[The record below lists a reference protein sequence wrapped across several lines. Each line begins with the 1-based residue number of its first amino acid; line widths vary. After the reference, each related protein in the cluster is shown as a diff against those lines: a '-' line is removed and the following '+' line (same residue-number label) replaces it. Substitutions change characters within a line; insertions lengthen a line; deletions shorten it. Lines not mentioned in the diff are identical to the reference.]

1 MKSVFYF
8 ILSLFLFLSVGQQSL
23 ASEPTETQKAEL
35 SRLVVDA
42 NDAVKKKDFASLSRY
57 MPDRLY
63 QEMARR
69 LNTTES
75 NLRNKFL
82 KRLRI
87 QFKDLPADAYHLDET
102 NINYLQTA
110 NGTFYALIP
119 TILEMEDRIIEYNT
133 LAIFDKMQW
142 YLIYGG
148 QKTVQN
154 PVFLEIYPDFN
165 NVHLPEETI
174 IKKCSSD

>member
-1 MKSVFYF
+1 MKSICYF
-8 ILSLFLFLSVGQQSL
+8 ILSLFLFFNVGQQSL

-35 SRLVVDA
+35 SRLIADA
-42 NDAVKKKDFASLSRY
+42 NDAVKNGDFLSLSRY
-57 MPDRLY
+57 MPERLY

-75 NLRNKFL
+75 DLRNKFL
-82 KRLRI
+82 ERLRV
-87 QFKDLPADAYHLDET
+87 QFENLSAGAYHLDEA
-102 NINYLQTA
+102 NVDYLQTVRGA
-110 NGTFYALIP
+110 FYALIP
-119 TILEMEDRIIEYNT
+119 TRLETKDRIIEYKT

-165 NVHLPEETI
+165 DVHLPKESI
-174 IKKCSSD
+174 IKR

>member
-1 MKSVFYF
+1 MKSIFYF
-8 ILSLFLFLSVGQQSL
+8 VLSLFLFLSVGQQSL

-35 SRLVVDA
+35 SRLIVDA
-42 NDAVKKKDFASLSRY
+42 NHAVKNGDFVSLSHY

-75 NLRNKFL
+75 DLRNKFFEQ
-82 KRLRI
+82 LRV
-87 QFKDLPADAYHLDET
+87 QFESLPADAYHLDET
-102 NINYLQTA
+102 NIDYLQA
-110 NGTFYALIP
+110 AHGTFYALIP
-119 TILEMEDRIIEYNT
+119 TRVETKDRIIEYKT
-133 LAIFDKMQW
+133 LAIFDKTQW

-165 NVHLPEETI
+165 NLYLPKEI
-174 IKKCSSD
+174 VIKK

>member
-1 MKSVFYF
+1 MKSIFYF
-8 ILSLFLFLSVGQQSL
+8 ILSLFLFFSVGQQSL

-35 SRLVVDA
+35 LRLIVEA
-42 NDAVKKKDFASLSRY
+42 NQAVKNEDFVSLSHY

-75 NLRNKFL
+75 DLRNKFL
-82 KRLRI
+82 ERLRI
-87 QFKDLPADAYHLDET
+87 QFENLPADAYHLDET
-102 NINYLQTA
+102 NIDYLQA
-110 NGTFYALIP
+110 VHGTFYALIP
-119 TILEMEDRIIEYNT
+119 TRLETKDRIIEYKT
-133 LAIFDKMQW
+133 LAIFDKTQW

-165 NVHLPEETI
+165 DVHLPKEII
-174 IKKCSSD
+174 IKK